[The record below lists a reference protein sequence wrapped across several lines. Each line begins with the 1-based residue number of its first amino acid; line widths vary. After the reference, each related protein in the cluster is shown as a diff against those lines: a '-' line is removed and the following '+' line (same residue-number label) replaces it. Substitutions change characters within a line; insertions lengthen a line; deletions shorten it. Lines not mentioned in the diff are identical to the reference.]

1 MTGTDGLFK
10 IITLGDTAVGKTS
23 IIKRFT
29 NDTFEEDNLSTVGI
43 GFSFKEVLLKNGT
56 KIKVKLI
63 DTAGQEKYN
72 SLAKSYYKN
81 AEGVLFVFAY
91 DNKDS
96 FDHVEIWLDSFKK
109 NGGKEDI
116 PFFLVGNKIDL
127 VEKKKVDDKSIDD
140 LKNRINIK
148 DFIQTS
154 AKENKG
160 IEDLFYKLSE
170 KLYEY
175 KEKHPEKK
183 QENQQLDNY
192 EKNVKERKE
201 KRKKICGCKGSY

>member
-1 MTGTDGLFK
+1 MTNTDGFFK
-10 IITLGDTAVGKTS
+10 IITLGDSSVGKTS
-23 IIKRFT
+23 IIKRYT
-29 NDTFEEDNLSTVGI
+29 NNIFEEETLPTVGI
-43 GFSFKEVLLKNGT
+43 GFSFKEVTLENGT
-56 KIKVKLI
+56 KIKIKLI

-72 SLAKSYYKN
+72 SLSKSYYKN

-96 FDHVEIWLDSFKK
+96 FDHVEKWLESFKK
-109 NGGKEDI
+109 NCDKEDI

-127 VEKKKVDDKSIDD
+127 EKKKVDDKSIDD

-160 IEDLFYKLSE
+160 IEDLFSQLSK